1 MQDDRSLK
9 GKSQSKCLGTGELR
23 TEPKRKREVSK

>member
-9 GKSQSKCLGTGELR
+9 GKSQSKCLTTGELR
-23 TEPKRKREVSK
+23 TEPKKKRDINK